1 MNQNSL
7 FHKREVRFFPQIQNN
22 LIHKDT
28 AILRLLLKSSGSSG
42 SDKALWSLYYQG
54 ETLCSTSA
62 GSMGLDV
69 PKTNLVVVNS
79 CPPSAWEFSQQVL
92 FETCSFFN
100 NFWWFLPPRILLAIA
115 LFKICLLSLGAR
127 EGAVVKLYA
136 STSGGRRRRPLQRWS
151 PSFTQTAPFA
161 WKRALWRF
169 FPWPAQMVNLLL

>member
-1 MNQNSL
+1 MSSQGVHWFL
-7 FHKREVRFFPQIQNN
+7 FDIREV
-22 LIHKDT
+22 L
-28 AILRLLLKSSGSSG
+28 
-42 SDKALWSLYYQG
+42 
-54 ETLCSTSA
+54 TLCCTSA

-136 STSGGRRRRPLQRWS
+136 STSGGRRRRPLPRWS
-151 PSFTQTAPFA
+151 PSWTKVLHWYSGLSYSLMINCSHSMFTIYLPTLHWQGPYSSHK
-161 WKRALWRF
+161 W
-169 FPWPAQMVNLLL
+169 